1 MEVYILDSN
10 YEKLGLIDNAES
22 VLWNKKLIEVGEC
35 ELYVPADNEHINLII
50 NGKYIYREDDE
61 MLCEIRSVELE
72 TNVEQGDY
80 IIVTG
85 HDMKSVLSG
94 RVVATELTYSGSVAN
109 FIKKVIVDN
118 VINPTQIQRAINNF
132 TFNDS
137 NFDEF
142 TETINTNVSNED
154 ILELIKTTCLTYNYG
169 FKVKYIND
177 TKTLEF
183 GLIKGKNKA
192 NITSETYIEFS
203 PTYSNIISSKYKE
216 DVSNYKNLCYISYKD
231 LNEKVQLMSVFNT
244 PVEPV
249 GEDRKEIY
257 VDGSST
263 NREITFEE
271 LQTMYP
277 DVTLS
282 GSSYKNNGVVVANVS
297 EDKIVVTDATY
308 LLLIKTIALNTL
320 ASHSK
325 QFAFEGEVD
334 SINSYTYKVDYDLG
348 DIVKVINEY
357 GIEAQAMITEVLESD
372 DNEQGYIVTPK
383 FEYI

>member
-35 ELYVPADNEHINLII
+35 ELYVPADNEHINLIV

-61 MLCEIRSVELE
+61 MLCEIISVELE

-118 VINPTQIQRAINNF
+118 VINPQQTQRAINNF

-137 NFDEF
+137 NFNEF

-169 FKVKYIND
+169 FKVKYTND
-177 TKTLEF
+177 SKTLEF
-183 GLIKGKNKA
+183 GLIKGENKA

-271 LQTMYP
+271 LQSMYP

-282 GSSYKNNGVVVANVS
+282 GSSYKSNGVVVANVS

-320 ASHSK
+320 ALHNK
-325 QFAFEGEVD
+325 QVAFEGEVD